1 MTSLVNIAAILVF
14 ALLVV
19 VVVGVS
25 LRFLVPSEPH
35 RPATTERSRA
45 SSARRALLNI
55 AGFIVLAAI
64 MGLAFEVRAA
74 YGSPFGERG
83 LSTVEVVEVGDCERA
98 PLGFGIA
105 RTCDLTSFRATD
117 SEDLDTSWVA
127 SIEVVTGAPVEPGD
141 LVAPYSPSR
150 WTAYVFLDSTDAR
163 WRPVSAEDR
172 PNLDWLPTATLFGA
186 TVLISVLMKRRAA
199 ASP

>member
-14 ALLVV
+14 ALLVFA
-19 VVVGVS
+19 VVGVS
-25 LRFLVPSEPH
+25 LRLLIPSEPH

-45 SSARRALLNI
+45 GSVRRALTNI
-55 AGFIVLAAI
+55 AGFIAFAAA

-83 LSTVEVVEVGDCERA
+83 LPTVEVVEVGDCERA

-117 SEDLDTSWVA
+117 SEDLDPSWVE
-127 SIEVVTGAPVEPGD
+127 SIEVATGAPVEPGD

-150 WTAYVFLDSTDAR
+150 WTAYVFLGSTDAR
-163 WRPVSAEDR
+163 WRPVSAEGR
-172 PNLDWLPTATLFGA
+172 PNLDWLPTVTLFGA
-186 TVLISVLMKRRAA
+186 TVLFSAFMKRRVA